1 MDRGG
6 WAAVRGAAESDT
18 TEQLTDTHNSAT
30 NIHTRTHTHTQ
41 NSMDKGVWQATVY
54 GVTRSWTRLSD

>member
-30 NIHTRTHTHTQ
+30 NIHREG
-41 NSMDKGVWQATVY
+41 NVIPTVDSF
-54 GVTRSWTRLSD
+54 VVNIN